1 MRRHLARLVGLGRR
15 KSAAPPPDGPVRVVI
30 FDFDGTIADTFW
42 QGLEILNE
50 MADEFGYRKLTEEEL
65 PQARDMT
72 TRQLMRFLGISN
84 RRLPVIAHKGE
95 KRLRAKI
102 REIQPIPGVPGIL
115 RELHARGL
123 RLGIITS
130 NSEENVGIFL
140 KNHDLEIF
148 EFVRSS
154 SRLLGKAREIRQAM
168 KVGKF
173 TAADVLFVG
182 DETRDIEACRR
193 VNIRC
198 AAVTWGYNS
207 RRALEAQAPHAILD
221 RPDELFGLIE
231 RERVD

>member
-1 MRRHLARLVGLGRR
+1 VRHLARLVGLGRR
-15 KSAAPPPDGPVRVVI
+15 PKPAAPLPDGPVRVAI

-42 QGLEILNE
+42 QALEILNG
-50 MADEFGYRKLTEEEL
+50 MADEFGYRKLMEEEL

-72 TRQLMRFLGISN
+72 TRQIMRFLGISN
-84 RRLPVIAHKGE
+84 RRLPIIAHKGV

-102 REIQPIPGVPGIL
+102 GEIQPIPGVPEALRAL
-115 RELHARGL
+115 RERGL

-140 KNHDLEIF
+140 KNHDIDFF

-173 TAADVLFVG
+173 GAGDALFIG

-193 VNIRC
+193 AGIRC

-207 RRALEAQAPHAILD
+207 RRALEAQTPQVVLD
-221 RPDELFGLIE
+221 RPDELLGLIE
-231 RERVD
+231 G

>member
-1 MRRHLARLVGLGRR
+1 VRNLARLVGLGRR
-15 KSAAPPPDGPVRVVI
+15 KPAAPPPEGPVRVVI

-42 QGLEILNE
+42 QGLEILNA
-50 MADEFGYRKLTEEEL
+50 MSDEFGYRKLAEEEL

-84 RRLPVIAHKGE
+84 RRLPVIAHKGV
-95 KRLRAKI
+95 KQLRAKI
-102 REIQPIPGVPGIL
+102 REIQPIPGVPEIL
-115 RELHARGL
+115 RELNARGL
-123 RLGIITS
+123 RLGIVTS

-140 KNHDLEIF
+140 KNHDLDFF

-173 TAADVLFVG
+173 GPADTLFVG

-207 RRALEAQAPHAILD
+207 RRSLEAQAPQFVLD
-221 RPDELFGLIE
+221 RPDELLGLIE
-231 RERVD
+231 V